1 MRRSEAAMRWR
12 EQHLSIFCLSHA
24 TKQHRIC
31 TTIVRISRI
40 RNALHKEKGDAIWST
55 FGEAHGEVLASYD
68 DKKLD
73 E

>member
-1 MRRSEAAMRWR
+1 M
-12 EQHLSIFCLSHA
+12 
-24 TKQHRIC
+24 C
-31 TTIVRISRI
+31 TTMVRISRI
-40 RNALHKEKGDAIWST
+40 SIALHKGKGDAIWST